1 MKLWRKAVFGY
12 RERELTITVFE
23 LLMFSY
29 SFGCCL
35 CTSLSPQGL
44 FVNTERPYA
53 KMSLL
58 DAFYY
63 AFVTLSTVGYGDVTP
78 HSAAGRL
85 ATLYYMSPCASG
97 CPTRWKR
104 CVRMTGS

>member
-1 MKLWRKAVFGY
+1 MKLWRKAVYGY
-12 RERELTITVFE
+12 REREITITVFE
-23 LLMFSY
+23 LFMFSY
-29 SFGCCL
+29 SFGCPFPPP
-35 CTSLSPQGL
+35 LSRQGL

-63 AFVTLSTVGYGDVTP
+63 AFVTLATIGYGDVTP

-85 ATLYYMSPCASG
+85 ATLYYIVAVCFWLPNKVEMAIASDA
-97 CPTRWKR
+97 
-104 CVRMTGS
+104 